1 MGMRST
7 DGSSSTPR
15 LSRRSMNPS
24 SRKSIAATVAARS
37 WKDAAASRVWVLPA
51 APFGLGNSFHVDG
64 AQGVRLTSTG
74 EYYLIPVDI
83 EEPCTVELTVHGC

>member
-1 MGMRST
+1 
-7 DGSSSTPR
+7 
-15 LSRRSMNPS
+15 MNPS

-64 AQGVRLTSTG
+64 AQGVRLAMFIASAG

>member
-1 MGMRST
+1 M
-7 DGSSSTPR
+7 
-15 LSRRSMNPS
+15 
-24 SRKSIAATVAARS
+24 
-37 WKDAAASRVWVLPA
+37 LPA

-64 AQGVRLTSTG
+64 AQGVRLTMFIASTG

>member
-1 MGMRST
+1 
-7 DGSSSTPR
+7 
-15 LSRRSMNPS
+15 
-24 SRKSIAATVAARS
+24 
-37 WKDAAASRVWVLPA
+37 VWVLPA

-64 AQGVRLTSTG
+64 AQGVRLAMFIASAG